1 MENNKMTK
9 EKREALID
17 SILAEARS
25 GAYKPKARAF
35 VRTVNRQE
43 DAEKNDVKSS

>member
-35 VRTVNRQE
+35 VRTVNL
-43 DAEKNDVKSS
+43 SLIHI

>member
-1 MENNKMTK
+1 MTK

-25 GAYKPKARAF
+25 GAYKPKARAS
-35 VRTVNRQE
+35 VRTVTDR
-43 DAEKNDVKSS
+43 KMLKKKM